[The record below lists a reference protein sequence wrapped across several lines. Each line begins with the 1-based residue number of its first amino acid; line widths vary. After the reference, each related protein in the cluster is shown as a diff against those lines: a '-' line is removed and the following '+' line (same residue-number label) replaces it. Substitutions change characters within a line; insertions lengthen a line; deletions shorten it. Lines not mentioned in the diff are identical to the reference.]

1 MLTKESAHARAKL
14 AATASKAARNPNDTE
29 TARAV
34 DEARRNYR
42 FVAAADYIK
51 RTVDAAPPLTDEQ
64 RARLTALLSGGGLN
78 GAA

>member
-14 AATASKAARNPNDTE
+14 AATASKAARNPNDAE

-51 RTVDAAPPLTDEQ
+51 RTVDAAPQLTPDQ
-64 RARLTALLSGGGLN
+64 RDRLALLLRGGPD
-78 GAA
+78 ATT